1 MRVVAIAPLLL
12 ALLACPGAHADDD
25 DDARV
30 ALRLSESA
38 DGVEARADNR
48 LAGPV
53 EVLLSAPEGR
63 RAPAAVPALPAR
75 AVLPAYDRRVL
86 TRLQG
91 IPTAPLQLRMVPGTP
106 NAKPR
111 DVEYGYP
118 LGTRELR
125 ITQGWGGQ
133 HSHRDAENRHA
144 VDFAVDEGTAVLA
157 ARAGTVMDIESGFRS
172 PGRNA
177 AADAG
182 RANYIRILHDDG
194 TMALYAHLKTDGVR
208 VRIGQPVRRGD
219 AIGLSGNTGFSAG
232 PHLHFVVQ
240 VNRGMTL
247 ESIPFR
253 MFGPQGILR
262 FSEAL
267 TAPAQPTGDAAS
279 RWVRPGAPA
288 FRHRGARTVRRHAPI
303 ASTSASASRCA

>member
-1 MRVVAIAPLLL
+1 MRVAAAIALVSL
-12 ALLACPGAHADDD
+12 ALLASDTAYADDD
-25 DDARV
+25 EDARV
-30 ALRLSESA
+30 ALRLSDTG
-38 DGVEARADNR
+38 DGVEVRADNR

-63 RAPAAVPALPAR
+63 RTPTALPALPAR

-86 TRLQG
+86 TRLQAMPG
-91 IPTAPLQLRMVPGTP
+91 VPLGLRMVPGSP

-133 HSHRDAENRHA
+133 HSHGDAENRHA
-144 VDFAVDEGTAVLA
+144 VDFAIDEGTPVLA
-157 ARAGTVMDIESGFRS
+157 ARAGTVMDIESGFSATGRS
-172 PGRNA
+172 A
-177 AADAG
+177 TDAG
-182 RANYIRILHDDG
+182 RANYIRIVHDDG
-194 TMALYAHLKTDGVR
+194 TMALYAHLRTDGVR

-262 FSEAL
+262 FSEAV
-267 TAPAQPTGDAAS
+267 TTPAPSTGDAAS
-279 RWVRPGAPA
+279 Q
-288 FRHRGARTVRRHAPI
+288 
-303 ASTSASASRCA
+303 

>member
-1 MRVVAIAPLLL
+1 MRVAAAIAPGLLL

-25 DDARV
+25 EDARV

-38 DGVEARADNR
+38 DGVDVRADNR

-86 TRLQG
+86 TRLQAM
-91 IPTAPLQLRMVPGTP
+91 PAVPLGLRMVPGSP

-111 DVEYGYP
+111 DIEYGYP

-125 ITQGWGGQ
+125 ITQGWGGH
-133 HSHRDAENRHA
+133 HSHGDAENRHA
-144 VDFAVDEGTAVLA
+144 VDFAIDEGTPVLA
-157 ARAGTVMDIESGFRS
+157 ARAGTVMDIESGFS
-172 PGRNA
+172 STGRNV
-177 AADAG
+177 ADAG
-182 RANYIRILHDDG
+182 RANYVRIVHDDG
-194 TMALYAHLKTDGVR
+194 TMALYAHLSTDGVR
-208 VRIGQPVRRGD
+208 VRIGQHVRRGD

-262 FSEAL
+262 FSEAVA
-267 TAPAQPTGDAAS
+267 TPAQPSDDAAQ
-279 RWVRPGAPA
+279 
-288 FRHRGARTVRRHAPI
+288 
-303 ASTSASASRCA
+303 

>member
-1 MRVVAIAPLLL
+1 MRITRAILTGLL
-12 ALLACPGAHADDD
+12 ATLVPFAGVSARADDE
-25 DDARV
+25 DARV
-30 ALRLSESA
+30 ALRLSDTG

-53 EVLLSAPEGR
+53 EVLLSPPEGR
-63 RAPAAVPALPAR
+63 RAPEAVPALPAR

-86 TRLQG
+86 TRLQSM
-91 IPTAPLQLRMVPGTP
+91 PTTALQLRMVPGSP

-144 VDFAVDEGTAVLA
+144 VDFAVDEGTPVLA
-157 ARAGTVMDIESGFRS
+157 ARAGTVMDIESGFSATGRS
-172 PGRNA
+172 TT
-177 AADAG
+177 DAG
-182 RANYIRILHDDG
+182 HANYVRILHDDG
-194 TMALYAHLKTDGVR
+194 TMALYAHLKADGVR

-262 FSEAL
+262 FSEAV
-267 TAPAQPTGDAAS
+267 TMTPPHEGDAGSAPDA
-279 RWVRPGAPA
+279 VHGQRPKHVQM
-288 FRHRGARTVRRHAPI
+288 R
-303 ASTSASASRCA
+303 

>member
-1 MRVVAIAPLLL
+1 MRLAAAIVPVLL
-12 ALLACPGAHADDD
+12 AVLGCTSAQAQD

-30 ALRLSESA
+30 ALHLNESA
-38 DGVEARADNR
+38 DGLDALVDNR

-53 EVLLSAPEGR
+53 EVLLSAPKGR
-63 RAPAAVPALPAR
+63 RAPAAIPALPAR
-75 AVLPAYDRRVL
+75 AVLPPYDRRVV
-86 TRLQG
+86 TRLQDLH
-91 IPTAPLQLRMVPGTP
+91 APPLELRMVPGSP

-118 LGTRELR
+118 LDTRELR
-125 ITQGWGGQ
+125 ITQGWGGH

-144 VDFAVDEGTAVLA
+144 VDFAIDEGTPVLA
-157 ARAGTVMDIESGFRS
+157 ARAGTVMDIESGFS
-172 PGRNA
+172 STGRNA
-177 AADAG
+177 ADAG
-182 RANYIRILHDDG
+182 HANYVRIVHDDG

-208 VRIGQPVRRGD
+208 VGIGQRVRRGD

-262 FSEAL
+262 FSEAVS
-267 TAPAQPTGDAAS
+267 TPAQPSGDA
-279 RWVRPGAPA
+279 
-288 FRHRGARTVRRHAPI
+288 
-303 ASTSASASRCA
+303 TSQ

>member
-1 MRVVAIAPLLL
+1 MRAARAILTGLLGAL
-12 ALLACPGAHADDD
+12 SLLACIPAHAGDEDP
-25 DDARV
+25 RV
-30 ALRLSESA
+30 VLRLSDTG

-53 EVLLSAPEGR
+53 EVLLSAPESR
-63 RAPAAVPALPAR
+63 RAPAAMPALPAR

-86 TRLQG
+86 TRLQAM
-91 IPTAPLQLRMVPGTP
+91 PETALQLRMVPGSP

-144 VDFAVDEGTAVLA
+144 VDFAVDEGTPVLA
-157 ARAGTVMDIESGFRS
+157 ARAGTVMDIESGFSTSGRS
-172 PGRNA
+172 A
-177 AADAG
+177 TDAG
-182 RANYIRILHDDG
+182 HANYVRILHDDG
-194 TMALYAHLKTDGVR
+194 TMALYAHLKADGVR
-208 VRIGQPVRRGD
+208 VRIGQHVRRGD

-240 VNRGMTL
+240 VNRGLSL
-247 ESIPFR
+247 ESIPFH

-262 FSEAL
+262 FSEAV
-267 TAPAQPTGDAAS
+267 TAPAQPSGDAAS
-279 RWVRPGAPA
+279 Q
-288 FRHRGARTVRRHAPI
+288 
-303 ASTSASASRCA
+303 

>member
-1 MRVVAIAPLLL
+1 MRLAAAIVPGLLL
-12 ALLACPGAHADDD
+12 AVLGGTSAQAHD

-30 ALRLSESA
+30 ALHLNESA
-38 DGVEARADNR
+38 DGLDALVDNR

-53 EVLLSAPEGR
+53 EVLLSAPKGR
-63 RAPAAVPALPAR
+63 RAPAAIPALPAR
-75 AVLPAYDRRVL
+75 AVLPPYDRRVV
-86 TRLQG
+86 TRLQDLH
-91 IPTAPLQLRMVPGTP
+91 APPLELRMVPGSP

-125 ITQGWGGQ
+125 ITQGWGGH

-144 VDFAVDEGTAVLA
+144 VDFAIDEGTPVLA
-157 ARAGTVMDIESGFRS
+157 ARAGTVMDIESGFS
-172 PGRNA
+172 ITGRNA
-177 AADAG
+177 ADAG
-182 RANYIRILHDDG
+182 HANYVRIVHDDG
-194 TMALYAHLKTDGVR
+194 TMALYAHLKTGGVR
-208 VRIGQPVRRGD
+208 VGIGQRVRRGD

-262 FSEAL
+262 FSEAVS
-267 TAPAQPTGDAAS
+267 TPAQPSGDA
-279 RWVRPGAPA
+279 
-288 FRHRGARTVRRHAPI
+288 
-303 ASTSASASRCA
+303 TSQ

>member
-1 MRVVAIAPLLL
+1 MRITRAILTGLLGTL
-12 ALLACPGAHADDD
+12 VPFASICARADDE
-25 DDARV
+25 DARV
-30 ALRLSESA
+30 ALRLSDTG

-53 EVLLSAPEGR
+53 EVLLSPPEGR

-86 TRLQG
+86 TRLHSM
-91 IPTAPLQLRMVPGTP
+91 PTTALQLRMVPGSP

-133 HSHRDAENRHA
+133 HSHREAENRHA
-144 VDFAVDEGTAVLA
+144 VDFAVDEGTPVLA
-157 ARAGTVMDIESGFRS
+157 ARAGTVMDIESGFNTTGRS
-172 PGRNA
+172 A
-177 AADAG
+177 TDAG
-182 RANYIRILHDDG
+182 RANYVRILHDDG
-194 TMALYAHLKTDGVR
+194 TMALYAHLKADGVR

-240 VNRGMTL
+240 VNRGMSL

-267 TAPAQPTGDAAS
+267 TAPAQPPGDAAS
-279 RWVRPGAPA
+279 Q
-288 FRHRGARTVRRHAPI
+288 
-303 ASTSASASRCA
+303 

>member
-1 MRVVAIAPLLL
+1 MRAVALIAL
-12 ALLACPGAHADDD
+12 ALFACACVCPSARADGDD

-30 ALRLSESA
+30 ALRLSEST

-53 EVLLSAPEGR
+53 EVLLSPPEGR
-63 RAPAAVPALPAR
+63 RAPAAIPALPAR

-86 TRLQG
+86 TRLQQM
-91 IPTAPLQLRMVPGTP
+91 PSVPLQLRVVPGSP

-125 ITQGWGGQ
+125 VTQGWGGH

-144 VDFAVDEGTAVLA
+144 VDFAIDEGTPVLA
-157 ARAGTVMDIESGFRS
+157 ARAGTVMDIESGFS
-172 PGRNA
+172 NPGRNA
-177 AADAG
+177 AAEAG
-182 RANYIRILHDDG
+182 HANFVRIVHDDG
-194 TMALYAHLKTDGVR
+194 TMALYAHLKADGVR
-208 VRIGQPVRRGD
+208 VRIGQHVRRGD

-240 VNRGMTL
+240 VNRGMSL

-253 MFGPQGILR
+253 MFGPEGILR
-262 FSEAL
+262 FSEA
-267 TAPAQPTGDAAS
+267 PTSSQSPKDA
-279 RWVRPGAPA
+279 
-288 FRHRGARTVRRHAPI
+288 
-303 ASTSASASRCA
+303 TSP

>member
-1 MRVVAIAPLLL
+1 MRVAAAIASGLLL
-12 ALLACPGAHADDD
+12 AVLGGTSAQAHDDD
-25 DDARV
+25 EDARV
-30 ALRLSESA
+30 ALHLNESA
-38 DGVEARADNR
+38 DGLDAIVDNR

-53 EVLLSAPEGR
+53 EVLLSAPKGR
-63 RAPAAVPALPAR
+63 RAPAAIPALPAR
-75 AVLPAYDRRVL
+75 AVLPPYDRRVI
-86 TRLQG
+86 TRLQDLRA
-91 IPTAPLQLRMVPGTP
+91 APLELRMVPGSP

-144 VDFAVDEGTAVLA
+144 VDFAVDEGTPVLA
-157 ARAGTVMDIESGFRS
+157 ARAGTVMDIESGFS
-172 PGRNA
+172 TTGRTPT
-177 AADAG
+177 DAG
-182 RANYIRILHDDG
+182 RANYVRILHDDG

-208 VRIGQPVRRGD
+208 VGIGQRVRRGD

-240 VNRGMTL
+240 VNRGMSL

-262 FSEAL
+262 FSEAV
-267 TAPAQPTGDAAS
+267 TAPAQAPGNAAQ
-279 RWVRPGAPA
+279 
-288 FRHRGARTVRRHAPI
+288 
-303 ASTSASASRCA
+303 

>member
-1 MRVVAIAPLLL
+1 MRVAFTAAIAFGLL
-12 ALLACPGAHADDD
+12 ASASAHGDDD
-25 DDARV
+25 EARV

-38 DGVEARADNR
+38 EGIEVRADNR

-63 RAPAAVPALPAR
+63 RAPVAIPALPAR

-86 TRLQG
+86 SRLQG
-91 IPTAPLQLRMVPGTP
+91 MPAAPLQLRMVPGSP

-125 ITQGWGGQ
+125 VTQGWGGF

-144 VDFAVDEGTAVLA
+144 VDFAIDEGTPVLA
-157 ARAGTVMDIESGFRS
+157 ARAGTVMDIESGFSHAGRS
-172 PGRNA
+172 A
-177 AADAG
+177 ATDAG
-182 RANYIRILHDDG
+182 RANYVRIVHDDG
-194 TMALYAHLKTDGVR
+194 TMALYAHLSTDGVR
-208 VRIGQPVRRGD
+208 VRVGQQVRRGD

-240 VNRGMTL
+240 VNRGLSL

-253 MFGPQGILR
+253 MFGPEGILR
-262 FSEAL
+262 FSEAV
-267 TAPAQPTGDAAS
+267 TTPAPSTGDAS
-279 RWVRPGAPA
+279 SP
-288 FRHRGARTVRRHAPI
+288 
-303 ASTSASASRCA
+303 